1 MITEEERKA
10 IIEEATKVYKKELET
25 LKTENEAKL
34 KALKDQNKIDI
45 EEAKKVAFENA
56 LNKGSEM
63 KKEEVSEED
72 KIVTFKDIYGGLKE

>member
-10 IIEEATKVYKKELET
+10 IIEEATKVYKKELEQV
-25 LKTENEAKL
+25 KTENEAKL